1 MSQSPRPEAPP
12 SPERHTPAMWAGWS
26 LSIALPTLLGTA
38 VSAALLVD
46 YLRPLPVFCEPGGG
60 CDRVKATT
68 YAAWFGIPTPAFG
81 LAAFLALGVLAL
93 LRGPRVRTLHLALAT
108 VSAMIAGYL
117 IVLQFQMGAICKFC
131 MVTDFSA
138 LVLAGG
144 ALLRSLRALDLPGKV
159 RSRLAGGLALV
170 AAAALPIGI
179 STTMKPK
186 IALPSVVAVEMRK
199 TPQGM
204 VTVVDFVDFECPY
217 CRMTHEEFSPVIAA
231 NAAKVRVVRK
241 QVPLAMHEH
250 ARDAARTACCGELL
264 GQGDRVANALFTS
277 KDLTKEGCEKL
288 AIENGL
294 DLAAYRACIAD
305 PKIDAQ
311 IEADRADFKAAQGK
325 GLPTIWI
332 DDEKLEGAQPREK
345 LEAAISRAISNKS

>member
-12 SPERHTPAMWAGWS
+12 SPERHSPATWAGWVF
-26 LSIALPTLLGTA
+26 LIVLPTLLGTA

-60 CDRVKATT
+60 CDRVKATS
-68 YAAWFGIPTPAFG
+68 YAAWFGVPTPAFG

-93 LRGPRVRTLHLALAT
+93 LRGPRVRTLHVALAT
-108 VSAMIAGYL
+108 LSAVIAAFL
-117 IVLQFQMGAICKFC
+117 IVVQLRIGATCKFC

-144 ALLRSLRALDLPGKV
+144 ALLRSMRAWDLPGALRARIACGV
-159 RSRLAGGLALV
+159 ALV
-170 AAAALPIGI
+170 AAAALPIAI

-186 IALPSVVAVEMRK
+186 IAVPSIIAAEMRK

-217 CRMTHEEFSPVIAA
+217 CRMTHEEFSPVVAA
-231 NAAKVRVVRK
+231 NAAKVRLVRK
-241 QVPLAMHEH
+241 QVPLSMHEH

-264 GQGDRVANALFTS
+264 GQGDKVANALFTS

-288 AIENGL
+288 AIESGL
-294 DLAAYRACIAD
+294 DLTAYRACIAD
-305 PKIDAQ
+305 PKIDER

-345 LEAAISRAISNKS
+345 LEAVISRAISNKS